1 MPKRKEE
8 LSFEEKLKSAI
19 SLLKDGL
26 IHIKPLSLT
35 LSLGEGNKFN
45 SYGAK
50 RSISSLMRTI

>member
-1 MPKRKEE
+1 MPKRKEK

-26 IHIKPLSLT
+26 IYIKP

-45 SYGAK
+45 TYLTK
-50 RSISSLMRTI
+50 TKYI